1 IVVGMKNDALLVE
14 LHRYP
19 VVGVLNFK
27 DISDSHYSF
36 MPKMMVVLGDKKGE
50 IYHLADE
57 IKVFINRV
65 DDDIYLGLAKE

>member
-1 IVVGMKNDALLVE
+1 
-14 LHRYP
+14 
-19 VVGVLNFK
+19 
-27 DISDSHYSF
+27 